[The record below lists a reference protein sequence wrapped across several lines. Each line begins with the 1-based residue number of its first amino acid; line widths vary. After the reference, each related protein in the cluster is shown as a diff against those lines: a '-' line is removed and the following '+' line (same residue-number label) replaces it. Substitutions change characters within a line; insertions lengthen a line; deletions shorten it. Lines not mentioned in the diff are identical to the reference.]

1 MNSLSLVKYS
11 VAANSNWLNLS
22 LGEFS
27 RQQMYFL
34 KPLLHHIFLLWRY
47 DTRSILFMSL
57 IFTDKDFVLPLKYW
71 PFSSCFLFFGASF
84 FQNSLLLIFCSIAAK
99 LFGQRSIS
107 PNEKNFLTTTATFA
121 ATSIC
126 KKYAPSSICFARFVE
141 LPCIVNRANHALF
154 SPKSPKTLRKR
165 HPQLGRKTRPQLLAE
180 PRQLYYHGHA

>member
-11 VAANSNWLNLS
+11 IAANSNWSNFS

-71 PFSSCFLFFGASF
+71 PFSSCFLFFGVSF
-84 FQNSLLLIFCSIAAK
+84 FQNNLLSILLDKPQTCLGNYRKFKWEK
-99 LFGQRSIS
+99 LFD
-107 PNEKNFLTTTATFA
+107 NYCY
-121 ATSIC
+121 IC
-126 KKYAPSSICFARFVE
+126 
-141 LPCIVNRANHALF
+141 
-154 SPKSPKTLRKR
+154 R
-165 HPQLGRKTRPQLLAE
+165 HFNL
-180 PRQLYYHGHA
+180 